1 MLTDPIADMLIRI
14 KNAVMRKKDRVSVPY
29 SKMKE
34 RIADILKKEGFITD
48 YKVEGEGVKKNID
61 IYLKYDEQGEPIIND
76 VRKISKPGRRIYVSK
91 DEVPWVKTGMGIAI
105 LSTSKG
111 IVTDREARRLKIGG
125 ELICEVW

>member
-34 RIADILKKEGFITD
+34 RIVDILKKEGFITD

-61 IYLKYDEQGEPIIND
+61 IYLKYDEQGEPVIND
-76 VRKISKPGRRIYVSK
+76 VRRISKPGRRIYVSK

>member
-1 MLTDPIADMLIRI
+1 
-14 KNAVMRKKDRVSVPY
+14 
-29 SKMKE
+29 
-34 RIADILKKEGFITD
+34 
-48 YKVEGEGVKKNID
+48 
-61 IYLKYDEQGEPIIND
+61 LKYDEQGEPVIND
-76 VRKISKPGRRIYVSK
+76 VRRISKPGRRIYVSK